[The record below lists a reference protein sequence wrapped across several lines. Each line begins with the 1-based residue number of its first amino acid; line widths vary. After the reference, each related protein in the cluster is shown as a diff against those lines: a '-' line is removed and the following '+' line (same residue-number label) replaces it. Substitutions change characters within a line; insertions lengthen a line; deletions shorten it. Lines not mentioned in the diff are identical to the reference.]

1 MTLAS
6 IDWNQIF
13 ELVWVAALAGVLVA
27 VSFATI
33 ILGATRAADHRRAD
47 RHRAASGYFVVA
59 ALAAFV
65 FAGGVVYGIS
75 VIASN

>member
-1 MTLAS
+1 MTIAA

-13 ELVWVAALAGVLVA
+13 ELVWAAAIAGVAVAA
-27 VSFATI
+27 SFATI
-33 ILGATRAADHRRAD
+33 ILGATRAADHRSAD

-65 FAGGVVYGIS
+65 FAGGVVFGIY
-75 VIASN
+75 VIVSK

>member
-1 MTLAS
+1 MTIAS

-13 ELVWVAALAGVLVA
+13 ELVWAAAIAGVAVAA
-27 VSFATI
+27 SFATI

-47 RHRAASGYFVVA
+47 RHGAASGYFVVA

-65 FAGGVVYGIS
+65 FAGGVVFGIL
-75 VIASN
+75 VIVSK